1 TLIFNFGRNEVK
13 SFLLSNALYW
23 IEHFHIDGLR
33 VDAVASMLYLDYS
46 REQGEWIPNR
56 LGGRENLEAI
66 EFLKEMNTLVY
77 GHFPGVMTLAEES
90 TAWPAVS
97 RPTYSGGLGFGFKW
111 NMGWMNDVL
120 DFMAREPVHRKYH
133 HGDMTFGMLYAYHEN
148 FVLPLSHDEV
158 VHGKGSLLG
167 KMPGDDWQQFAN
179 LRLLYAYMYGF
190 PGKKLLFMGAEIAQR
205 TEWNY
210 ATSLE
215 WQILEHAPH
224 RGVQSLLRDLN
235 SLYRTQPA
243 LHASEHEPSGFAW
256 IDHQDVEASV
266 LAFERRHNDEVLIF
280 ICNFTPVARSGY
292 RVGLPRPGTW
302 REEINT
308 DATDYAGSGVGNT
321 GVVTATDEAWHGRRW
336 SAVMDLP
343 PLAALVLSPIRG

>member
-1 TLIFNFGRNEVK
+1 
-13 SFLLSNALYW
+13 
-23 IEHFHIDGLR
+23 
-33 VDAVASMLYLDYS
+33 M
-46 REQGEWIPNR
+46 
-56 LGGRENLEAI
+56 
-66 EFLKEMNTLVY
+66 
-77 GHFPGVMTLAEES
+77 
-90 TAWPAVS
+90 
-97 RPTYSGGLGFGFKW
+97 
-111 NMGWMNDVL
+111 
-120 DFMAREPVHRKYH
+120 
-133 HGDMTFGMLYAYHEN
+133 
-148 FVLPLSHDEV
+148 PLSHDEV

-190 PGKKLLFMGAEIAQR
+190 PGKKLLFMGAEIGQR

-224 RGVQSLLRDLN
+224 RGVQRLLRDLN
-235 SLYRTQPA
+235 AMYSSQSCLY
-243 LHASEHEPSGFAW
+243 ASDHDPSGFVW

-266 LAFERRHNDEVLIF
+266 LAFERRHNDEVLVF

-302 REEINT
+302 REVVNT
-308 DATDYAGSGVGNT
+308 DAIDYSGSGVGNT
-321 GVVTATDEAWHGRRW
+321 GVVAATDEAWHGRRW

-343 PLAALVLSPIRG
+343 PLAALVLSPVQDDPASAGG